1 MLSLI
6 IVTMLI
12 VSTFSPTLAAFDWLN
27 TELPKTQT
35 VYELATIELKLPSNA
50 RMEQEIEL
58 LSKAAQEFKSAA
70 KSFDDSRLNSI
81 LEVRYASVYS
91 VGRETARRYGYDKY
105 QNVID
110 RLVARARMQGLELSS
125 NIDDLALQEFAK
137 AQLLST
143 PETDSVGF
151 AKFID
156 IYENYAYNDE
166 IRKIVASLGACTFA
180 SAREII
186 TDGELY
192 VYRVG

>member
-1 MLSLI
+1 
-6 IVTMLI
+6 MLI
-12 VSTFSPTLAAFDWLN
+12 VSTFSPTLVAFDWLN

-50 RMEQEIEL
+50 RMEQGVE
-58 LSKAAQEFKSAA
+58 AAQEFKSAA

-81 LEVRYASVYS
+81 LVVRYASVYS

-105 QNVID
+105 QTVID

-125 NIDDLALQEFAK
+125 NIDDLALREFAK

-166 IRKIVASLGACTFA
+166 IRKIVASLGARTFA

>member
-1 MLSLI
+1 M
-6 IVTMLI
+6 
-12 VSTFSPTLAAFDWLN
+12 
-27 TELPKTQT
+27 
-35 VYELATIELKLPSNA
+35 
-50 RMEQEIEL
+50 
-58 LSKAAQEFKSAA
+58 
-70 KSFDDSRLNSI
+70 
-81 LEVRYASVYS
+81 EVRYASVYS

-125 NIDDLALQEFAK
+125 NIDDLVLQEFAK

-143 PETDSVGF
+143 PETDVVGF

-166 IRKIVASLGACTFA
+166 IRKIVASLGARSFA
-180 SAREII
+180 LAREII